1 MASLEVG
8 MGSPAPKTTGLS
20 GATHPVRY
28 HFTFPPTVF
37 LLPMAFIQNNWLLI
51 LVMVLSGVMLLVPY
65 IQRLTSPMQEIGTLN
80 VTQLINSRNAVLLDI
95 REPKEFEGGR
105 VPNAIHIPAG
115 QLEGRSQEL
124 AKLVSRPIVIY
135 SERGGRSRPA
145 DAALG
150 KQGFKDIYYLNGG
163 FAAWKEIG
171 RAHV

>member
-1 MASLEVG
+1 M
-8 MGSPAPKTTGLS
+8 TGTP

-28 HFTFPPTVF
+28 HFTFPLTVPSP
-37 LLPMAFIQNNWLLI
+37 PMSFIQSNWLLI
-51 LVMVLSGVMLLVPY
+51 LVMFLSGAMLIWPY
-65 IQRLTSPMQEIGTLN
+65 VQRLMSPVQEIGTLN

-115 QLEGRSQEL
+115 QLASRSQEL
-124 AKLVSRPIVIY
+124 GKLVSRPIVVY
-135 SERGGRSRPA
+135 SERGGRSRTA

-163 FAAWKEIG
+163 FAAWKAAGLPVEK
-171 RAHV
+171 